1 MKMWQDILLMIV
13 SILLSYALIPQV
25 IDGFKSKR
33 KLVSIQTST
42 ITFLGL
48 YVASYIYLTL
58 NLYFTTIITF
68 LTGTLWLTIFIQGI
82 LYKNKK

>member
-1 MKMWQDILLMIV
+1 MWQDIVLMIV

-25 IDGFKSKR
+25 IKGFKSKR
-33 KLVSIQTST
+33 RLISIETSI

-58 NLYFTTIITF
+58 NLYFTTIVTF
-68 LTGTLWLTIFIQGI
+68 ITGTLWLILFIQSI
-82 LYKNKK
+82 IYKK

>member
-1 MKMWQDILLMIV
+1 MWQDIVLMIV

-25 IDGFKSKR
+25 IKGFKSKR
-33 KLVSIQTST
+33 RLISTETSI

-58 NLYFTTIITF
+58 NLYFTTIVTF
-68 LTGTLWLTIFIQGI
+68 ITGTLWLILFIQSMI
-82 LYKNKK
+82 YKK